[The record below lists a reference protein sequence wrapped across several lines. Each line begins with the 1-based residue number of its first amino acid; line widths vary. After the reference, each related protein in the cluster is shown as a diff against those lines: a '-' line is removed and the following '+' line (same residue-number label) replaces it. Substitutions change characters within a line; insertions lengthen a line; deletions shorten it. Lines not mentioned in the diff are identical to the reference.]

1 MQYPTVKGLN
11 AIANLCTIANIT
23 ILAVALTAVKIDQK
37 YKIRYVKTF
46 IPKLFL

>member
-11 AIANLCTIANIT
+11 ATANLCTIAHIT
-23 ILAVALTAVKIDQK
+23 VLAVALTAVKIDQK
-37 YKIRYVKTF
+37 DKIRYVKTL